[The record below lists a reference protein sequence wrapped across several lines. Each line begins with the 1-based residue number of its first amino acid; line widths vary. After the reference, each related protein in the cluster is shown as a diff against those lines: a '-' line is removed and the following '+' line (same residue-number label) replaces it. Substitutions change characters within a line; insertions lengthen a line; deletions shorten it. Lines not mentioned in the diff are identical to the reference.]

1 MKKFLALIMCGVMA
15 LGMVACG
22 GSNETPN
29 TDNVVESNVPESSVV
44 ENEVVESVEEQPEVD
59 VLKEAAMGYFAD
71 FADDK
76 NIISPA
82 KLFEKINNGEEM
94 VIIDIRQADAYAEA
108 HLKGAVNIP
117 YGTVA
122 EALELIPDDVPVY
135 VNCYSGQTSSQTT
148 ALLRIAGKYATN
160 ISGGYSSISATEG
173 YDAVCETEVHTLTD
187 ASYEVDD
194 AIEAAIADYYT
205 AATTG
210 TYASFH
216 FPVASVKELVDVESD
231 AYTILSVRA
240 AADYE
245 AGHIAGAM
253 NIPFGK
259 GMQESFDQIPTDKP
273 VIVYCYSGQT
283 ASQVLGVLRMLGF
296 EAYNMPGGMGKEGG
310 SGWLGAGNPVVT
322 E

>member
-1 MKKFLALIMCGVMA
+1 MKKFLVLIMCATMA
-15 LGMVACG
+15 LSMVACG
-22 GSNETPN
+22 NEAPVVDENVNVETPADTTEAETPE
-29 TDNVVESNVPESSVV
+29 TDVT
-44 ENEVVESVEEQPEVD
+44 EETPEVD
-59 VLKEAAMGYFAD
+59 VVKEAAMAYFAD
-71 FADDK
+71 FADDR

-82 KLFEKINNGEEM
+82 KLFEKINNGEDM

-122 EALELIPDDVPVY
+122 ESLELIPDDVPVY

-148 ALLRIAGKYATN
+148 ALLRIAGKYAYN
-160 ISGGYSSISATEG
+160 ISGGYGSISSTEG
-173 YDAVCETEVHTLTD
+173 YDAVCETEVNTLTD
-187 ASYEVDD
+187 ASYEVADE
-194 AIEAAIADYYT
+194 IEAAIADYYKE
-205 AATTG
+205 ATTG
-210 TYASFH
+210 TFASFH
-216 FPVASVKELVDVESD
+216 FPVASVKELVDAESD

-273 VIVYCYSGQT
+273 VIIYCYSGQT

>member
-1 MKKFLALIMCGVMA
+1 MKKFLVLMMCAVMT
-15 LGMVACG
+15 LSMVACG
-22 GSNETPN
+22 NEAPVVDEDVNVETSVDATE
-29 TDNVVESNVPESSVV
+29 TDTTETDVTE
-44 ENEVVESVEEQPEVD
+44 EVPEVD
-59 VLKEAAMGYFAD
+59 VVKEAAMAYFAD

-108 HLKGAVNIP
+108 HLKGAVNVP

-122 EALELIPDDVPVY
+122 TALELIPDDVPVY
-135 VNCYSGQTSSQTT
+135 VNCYSGQTSSQVT

-160 ISGGYSSISATEG
+160 ISGGYSSISGTEG
-173 YDAVCETEVHTLTD
+173 YDAVCETEVNTLTD

-194 AIEAAIADYYT
+194 AIEAAIADYFT

-210 TYASFH
+210 TFSSFH
-216 FPVASVKELVDVESD
+216 FPVASVKELVDAESD
-231 AYTILSVRA
+231 AYTILSVRG